1 MELLII
7 HGRVSQSDVFHK
19 KLKHKKRTWHCLV
32 IYLMKGLVM
41 FRIAV
46 LLYCKRINSS
56 VDQIYKVHS

>member
-7 HGRVSQSDVFHK
+7 HGRVSQSDIFHK
-19 KLKHKKRTWHCLV
+19 KLKQKKSTWHYLL
-32 IYLMKGLVM
+32 IYLMKGVVI
-41 FRIAV
+41 FEIAV

>member
-7 HGRVSQSDVFHK
+7 HGRVSQSDIFHK
-19 KLKHKKRTWHCLV
+19 KLKHKKRTWHYLI
-32 IYLMKGLVM
+32 IYLMKGVII
-41 FRIAV
+41 FKIAV